1 MSQADPP
8 AGGNY
13 YPDDGG
19 PTRIMN
25 NSAEQVALAP
35 IPLSDFL
42 IDRFEK
48 QQNFAAFSLGTLP
61 FGMRALALLRKKYTY
76 SGAQRRG
83 TNVAFNRKTWASG
96 VFGGRQLRIDGGEA
110 LREGETDMF
119 MGSTVQVN
127 NILDWFGNPTG
138 TSTLG
143 ASVTEIFNNEFL
155 LQPFQLVRQRGVP
168 VSRMDL
174 SGYGASIFSDWLNP
188 HAAIAETSQA
198 KFDVFVG
205 RCAPEIIQVR
215 SIMYPWAIKVVRTI
229 TLFRANTA
237 YAYRYDSGWRAES
250 DGCFDFTYYVYE
262 FDGTKLVPK
271 RRQAKYS
278 IHPGVCNG
286 LFNVREIHETDEIL
300 PFTGT
305 MEIVKGEEYV
315 DGDGKAVI
323 NPGPNPVPFDCH
335 LAAGFL

>member
-1 MSQADPP
+1 MVTRGFNARAFTVPQISWEPVANLTPPDVAADPP
-8 AGGNY
+8 VGGNY

-48 QQNFAAFSLGTLP
+48 QQNFAALSLGTLP
-61 FGMRALALLRKKYTY
+61 FGMRALALLQKKYTY

-83 TNVAFNRKTWASG
+83 TNVGFNRKTWASG

-127 NILDWFGNPTG
+127 NILDFVGNPTG

-198 KFDVFVG
+198 KFEVFVG
-205 RCAPEIIQVR
+205 RCATEIVQVR

-229 TLFRANTA
+229 TLFRANSA
-237 YAYRYDSGWRAES
+237 
-250 DGCFDFTYYVYE
+250 
-262 FDGTKLVPK
+262 
-271 RRQAKYS
+271 
-278 IHPGVCNG
+278 
-286 LFNVREIHETDEIL
+286 
-300 PFTGT
+300 
-305 MEIVKGEEYV
+305 
-315 DGDGKAVI
+315 
-323 NPGPNPVPFDCH
+323 
-335 LAAGFL
+335 

>member
-1 MSQADPP
+1 MA
-8 AGGNY
+8 
-13 YPDDGG
+13 
-19 PTRIMN
+19 
-25 NSAEQVALAP
+25 
-35 IPLSDFL
+35 
-42 IDRFEK
+42 
-48 QQNFAAFSLGTLP
+48 
-61 FGMRALALLRKKYTY
+61 
-76 SGAQRRG
+76 
-83 TNVAFNRKTWASG
+83 
-96 VFGGRQLRIDGGEA
+96 GEA

-188 HAAIAETSQA
+188 NAAIAETSQA
-198 KFDVFVG
+198 KFDVYVG
-205 RCAPEIIQVR
+205 RCASEIIQVR

-237 YAYRYDSGWRAES
+237 YAIATTVAGAQRATAAS
-250 DGCFDFTYYVYE
+250 ISPTTSTSSTGRSSCQN
-262 FDGTKLVPK
+262 GG
-271 RRQAKYS
+271 RRNTRF
-278 IHPGVCNG
+278 IPGSVHG

-305 MEIVKGEEYV
+305 MDYPDRAKSTSM
-315 DGDGKAVI
+315 AMAR
-323 NPGPNPVPFDCH
+323 PS
-335 LAAGFL
+335 